1 MMSKIFKFTMLEAV
15 DKLAELD
22 ADVKK
27 AVKNYGYPEDRMM
40 PASFQTLI
48 RIIIGQQ
55 ISRQVADT
63 LWNRLNEQNLLYPSD
78 FTSIKEERLMQVGLS
93 RRKSE
98 YIIGI
103 AKAIIEGK
111 LDLKLLSQQT
121 GKKIKE
127 QLTSFRGIGAWT
139 ADNFRLF
146 AMQDFDAWPGGD
158 LALQEAMKILKK
170 LPKRPSNSQ
179 MNEIAEKWFPYRG
192 AGALMLW
199 HLYAN
204 TRGNRRPI

>member
-1 MMSKIFKFTMLEAV
+1 MMTQIFKFTMLETV

-22 ADVKK
+22 KDVKK
-27 AVKNYGYPEDRMM
+27 AVENYGYPRNRVM
-40 PASFQTLI
+40 PASFETLI

-63 LWNRLNEQNLLYPSD
+63 LWNRLSEQNLTDPKYL
-78 FTSIKEERLMQVGLS
+78 TNIKEERLMQVGLS

-111 LDLKLLSQQT
+111 LDLELLSQQS
-121 GKKIKE
+121 GQKIQE
-127 QLTSFRGIGAWT
+127 QLTSFRGIGTWT

-146 AMQDFDAWPGGD
+146 ALQDFDAWPSGD
-158 LALQEAMKILKK
+158 LALQEAMKILKN
-170 LPKRPSNSQ
+170 LPTRPSNSQ
-179 MNEIAEKWFPYRG
+179 MNDISQNWFPYRG

-199 HLYAN
+199 HLYAK
-204 TRGNRRPI
+204 TRGNRQPI

>member
-1 MMSKIFKFTMLEAV
+1 MTSKIFKFTMLEAI

-40 PASFQTLI
+40 PASFETLI

-78 FTSIKEERLMQVGLS
+78 FTSIKEERLMRVGLS

-103 AKAIIEGK
+103 AKAITEGK
-111 LDLKLLSQQT
+111 LDLELLSQET

-127 QLTSFRGIGAWT
+127 KLTSFRGIGAWT

-158 LALQEAMKILKK
+158 LALQEAMKSLKK